1 MGRFRWAMKKDIKI
15 PEVKDV
21 HVAIVQEEHLEY
33 KTQDWNA
40 YIINNS
46 DADLD
51 TVLIVSQGKSE
62 DKMTP
67 PMRHTIS
74 KLPARSYAKI
84 EYLQEKVLELNNS
97 FKVTFFKDNQ
107 MFDKTYLFRKNTINE
122 KALQKLPLMQLK
134 GVLVK

>member
-1 MGRFRWAMKKDIKI
+1 MKKDIEI

-21 HVAIVQEEHLEY
+21 YVAVVQEEHLEY

-46 DADLD
+46 DIDLD
-51 TVLIVSQGKSE
+51 TVLIVSQGYNDK
-62 DKMTP
+62 KMTP
-67 PMRHTIS
+67 PMRHTLA

-97 FKVTFFKDNQ
+97 FKVSYFEGNQ
-107 MFDKTYLFRKNTINE
+107 MFDKTYLFRKNTINA
-122 KALQKLPLMQLK
+122 KALQTVPLMQLK

>member
-1 MGRFRWAMKKDIKI
+1 MKKDIKI

-21 HVAIVQEEHLEY
+21 HVAVVQEEHLEY

-46 DADLD
+46 DKDLE
-51 TVLIVSQGKSE
+51 TVLIVSQGYSDK
-62 DKMTP
+62 KMTP
-67 PMRHTIS
+67 PMRHTLA

-84 EYLQEKVLELNNS
+84 EYLQDKVLELNNE
-97 FKVTFFKDNQ
+97 FKITFFEGNQ
-107 MFDKTYLFRKNTINE
+107 MYDKSYLFRKNTIND
-122 KALQKLPLMQLK
+122 KALQTIPLMQLK

>member
-1 MGRFRWAMKKDIKI
+1 MKKDIQI

-21 HVAIVQEEHLEY
+21 HIAVVQEQHLEY
-33 KTQDWNA
+33 KTLDWNA
-40 YIINNS
+40 YIINNT
-46 DADLD
+46 DKDLE
-51 TVLIVSQGKSE
+51 TVLIVSQGYND

-67 PMRHTIS
+67 PMRHTIA

-84 EYLQEKVLELNNS
+84 EYLQEKVLELNNV
-97 FKVTFFKDNQ
+97 FKVTFFEDNQ
-107 MFDKTYLFRKNTINE
+107 MFDKAYTFRKNTINL